1 MNNKYYDL
9 FINEEVDENLL
20 NEKPVSFEDHFWHL
34 LALSV
39 LYKKQGDEYLEKT
52 CLQKACDLNYA
63 YNAMIYFEKKEVLPP
78 NYKQYLTEFTNQ
90 MKDDKVEERIKYY
103 NKRSAN
109 KKNLGFLWYSLIS
122 LSIIPVM
129 LFLVFV
135 CKLETTIAAII
146 AIVLMFGGQFL
157 FTRMQKRNRYM
168 KVRPLEKRLENHLK
182 YYDRFAKL
190 FQNELYI
197 DLIRTKDGS
206 EQEKEIVEKL
216 KRGDK

>member
-9 FINEEVDENLL
+9 FINEEVDESLL
-20 NEKPVSFEDHFWHL
+20 NEKPLSFEDHFWHL

-63 YNAMIYFEKKEVLPP
+63 YNAK
-78 NYKQYLTEFTNQ
+78 

-135 CKLETTIAAII
+135 CKLETTISAII
-146 AIVLMFGGQFL
+146 AIVLMFGAQFL

-197 DLIRTKDGS
+197 DLIRAKDGS